1 MKRRLFIVDPQNGFM
16 DDGTLPVQGS
26 LAKMAALAQYLHDT
40 DLSYY
45 DKIYVS
51 LDWHPINHC
60 SFAEQGGPWPPH
72 CVGYTA
78 DALVTDSVLEELKRW
93 MQAGKVEFI
102 RKGEQVEVDE
112 YSALDNEAVAAHMAY
127 ELRQA
132 DHLDVCGVVGTVCV
146 QNTLKGLIE
155 KATYADKVTALT
167 AYIAQFDADAEKEF
181 VKWCEENK
189 IKVE

>member
-16 DDGTLPVQGS
+16 DNGTLPVKGA
-26 LAKMAALAQYLHDT
+26 LDKMAALADYLHVT
-40 DLSYY
+40 DLDYY

-60 SFAEQGGPWPPH
+60 SFAEQGGPWPSH

-78 DALVTDSVLEELKRW
+78 DALVTDSVLNELKRW
-93 MQAGKVEFI
+93 MTAGKVEFI
-102 RKGEQVEVDE
+102 RKGEHAEYDE
-112 YSALDNEAVAAHMAY
+112 YSALDNENTAAHLAY

-146 QNTLKGLIE
+146 QNTLKGLVE
-155 KATYADKVTALT
+155 KAIDADNVSALT
-167 AYIAQFDADAEKEF
+167 EYIAQFDVDSEKEF
-181 VKWCEENK
+181 LKWCAEIGIEC
-189 IKVE
+189 I